1 MAYITTINGYDF
13 ENYSKQ
19 SFDEE
24 EMIMKSRLF
33 FDFMNQRRSVRDFS
47 NKPIPKVVIENIIA
61 TASTAPSG
69 AHKQPW
75 SFCVV
80 SSPQIKKQIR
90 IEAEKEEKESYTNRM
105 PAEWLQDLLPLQTS
119 WDKPFIEIAP
129 YLIVV
134 FKKSYDLNENG
145 TKGNVYYASESCGL
159 ACGFLLAA
167 IHDAGLVALTHTPS
181 PMQFLS
187 KILNRPENEKPFLLI
202 PVGYPADECLVPVLK
217 RKTLDKVAFWY

>member
-1 MAYITTINGYDF
+1 MASITTINGYDF

-47 NKPIPKVVIENIIA
+47 DKPIPKVVIENIIA

-90 IEAEKEEKESYTNRM
+90 IE
-105 PAEWLQDLLPLQTS
+105 
-119 WDKPFIEIAP
+119 
-129 YLIVV
+129 
-134 FKKSYDLNENG
+134 
-145 TKGNVYYASESCGL
+145 
-159 ACGFLLAA
+159 
-167 IHDAGLVALTHTPS
+167 
-181 PMQFLS
+181 
-187 KILNRPENEKPFLLI
+187 
-202 PVGYPADECLVPVLK
+202 
-217 RKTLDKVAFWY
+217 

>member
-1 MAYITTINGYDF
+1 MASITTINGYDF

-47 NKPIPKVVIENIIA
+47 DKPILKVVIENIIA

-69 AHKQPW
+69 ANKQPW

-90 IEAEKEEKESYTNRM
+90 IEAEKEEKQSYTNRM

-145 TKGNVYYASESCGL
+145 TKGNLYYASESCGL